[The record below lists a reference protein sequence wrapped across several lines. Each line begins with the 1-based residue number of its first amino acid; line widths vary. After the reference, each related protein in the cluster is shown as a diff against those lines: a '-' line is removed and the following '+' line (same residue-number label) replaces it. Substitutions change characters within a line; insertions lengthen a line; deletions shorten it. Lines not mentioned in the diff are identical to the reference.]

1 MPVFDKNPAQY
12 QFMKRHFPD
21 FVEELAQ
28 DDPRADPNPK
38 YHTMYSPV
46 EYDMADNLI
55 EYYGVQ
61 VEIIE
66 TMKKIDGGYI
76 CVYTLF

>member
-1 MPVFDKNPAQY
+1 MPVFGKNPAQY

-28 DDPRADPNPK
+28 DDPRADPTPN
-38 YHTMYSPV
+38 HRTMYSPV
-46 EYDMADNLI
+46 EYDMASSLI
-55 EYYGVQ
+55 EYYGIQ

-66 TMKKIDGGYI
+66 TLKKIDDGYV
-76 CVYTLF
+76 CVFKLF